1 MAEKKKDPARV
12 LLKNVRL
19 SYPALWKPKAFGGK
33 GDQGEPKFQGNFLM
47 DKDDK
52 LARKNIEKMEDAIE
66 YVKSEKW
73 PKGAPKLA
81 AAKICLRDSE
91 DMEEVSDGYENC
103 MYVSTSNAKKPR
115 VLDADGLDVKEG
127 DDGAPYAGCY
137 VDAIVRVWAQDNEY
151 GKRINCSL
159 EGVKFREDG
168 EAFGAAPVDADDF
181 DDDDD
186 EPPSRSKKRGRDD
199 EDEKPARRS
208 RDDDDEPAPKRR
220 ASRDDDEDE
229 KPARRRSR
237 DDDEDEKPKRRA
249 SRDDEDERPARRRS
263 RDDEDDEPAP
273 RRRRSRD
280 DDDVA

>member
-19 SYPALWKPKAFGGK
+19 SYPALWKPKPFGGK
-33 GDQGEPKFQGNFLM
+33 GDQGEPKFQANFLM
-47 DKDDK
+47 EKDDK
-52 LARKNIEKMEDAIE
+52 LGAKNIAKMEDAIDF
-66 YVKSEKW
+66 VKGEKW

-81 AAKICLRDSE
+81 SAKICLRDSE
-91 DMEEVSDGYENC
+91 DMETISDGYDGC
-103 MYVSTSNAKKPR
+103 MYVSASNGKKPR
-115 VLDADGLDVKEG
+115 VLDSDGLDVKEG
-127 DDGAPYAGCY
+127 DEGAPYAGCY

-159 EGVKFREDG
+159 EGVKFRDDG

-186 EPPSRSKKRGRDD
+186 EPAPK
-199 EDEKPARRS
+199 RRS

-220 ASRDDDEDE
+220 SRDEEDE
-229 KPARRRSR
+229 PAPKRRSR
-237 DDDEDEKPKRRA
+237 DEGE
-249 SRDDEDERPARRRS
+249 E
-263 RDDEDDEPAP
+263 DEPAP

-280 DDDVA
+280 DDLA

>member
-19 SYPALWKPKAFGGK
+19 SYPALWKPKVFGGK
-33 GDQGEPKFQGNFLM
+33 GDQGEPKFQANFLM

-52 LARKNIEKMEDAIE
+52 LGAKNIAKMEDAIDH
-66 YVKSEKW
+66 VKAEKW

-91 DMEEVSDGYENC
+91 DMEEMADGYENC
-103 MYVSTSNAKKPR
+103 MYVSTSNGKKPR

-127 DDGAPYAGCY
+127 EDGAPYAGCY

-159 EGVKFREDG
+159 EGVKFRDDG
-168 EAFGAAPVDADDF
+168 DAFGAAPVDADDF

-186 EPPSRSKKRGRDD
+186 EPPSRSKSK
-199 EDEKPARRS
+199 S
-208 RDDDDEPAPKRR
+208 R
-220 ASRDDDEDE
+220 SRDDDEDE

-237 DDDEDEKPKRRA
+237 DDDDERPKRR
-249 SRDDEDERPARRRS
+249 SRDDDDDEDEKPARRRS
-263 RDDEDDEPAP
+263 RDDDDEPPP
-273 RRRRSRD
+273 RRRRPRD
-280 DDDVA
+280 DDDMA

>member
-52 LARKNIEKMEDAIE
+52 IGRRNIEKLEDAIE
-66 YVKSEKW
+66 HVKAEKW

-81 AAKICLRDSE
+81 AAKICLRDSD
-91 DMEEVSDGYENC
+91 DMEEMSDGYENC

-127 DDGAPYAGCY
+127 DEGAPYAGCY

-186 EPPSRSKKRGRDD
+186 EPPSRSKKR
-199 EDEKPARRS
+199 S
-208 RDDDDEPAPKRR
+208 H
-220 ASRDDDEDE
+220 
-229 KPARRRSR
+229 
-237 DDDEDEKPKRRA
+237 
-249 SRDDEDERPARRRS
+249 DDEDERPAKRRS
-263 RDDEDDEPAP
+263 RDEDDEDERPAKRRSRDEDDEPPP
-273 RRRRSRD
+273 RRRRNR

>member
-1 MAEKKKDPARV
+1 MAEKKKDLARV

-52 LARKNIEKMEDAIE
+52 ISRRNIEKLEDAIE
-66 YVKSEKW
+66 LVKAEKW

-91 DMEEVSDGYENC
+91 DMEEMSYGYENC

-127 DDGAPYAGCY
+127 DEGAPYAGCY

-159 EGVKFREDG
+159 EGVKFRDDG

-186 EPPSRSKKRGRDD
+186 EPPSRSKKR
-199 EDEKPARRS
+199 
-208 RDDDDEPAPKRR
+208 
-220 ASRDDDEDE
+220 
-229 KPARRRSR
+229 
-237 DDDEDEKPKRRA
+237 
-249 SRDDEDERPARRRS
+249 SRDDEDERPAKRRS
-263 RDDEDDEPAP
+263 RDEDDEDERPAKRRSRDEDDEPPP
-273 RRRRSRD
+273 RRRRNR

>member
-52 LARKNIEKMEDAIE
+52 IGRRNIEKLEDAIE
-66 YVKSEKW
+66 HVKAEKW

-91 DMEEVSDGYENC
+91 DMEEMSDGYENC

-127 DDGAPYAGCY
+127 DEGAPYAGCY

-159 EGVKFREDG
+159 EGVKFRDDG

-186 EPPSRSKKRGRDD
+186 EPPARSKKRGRDD
-199 EDEKPARRS
+199 DEDERPAKRRS
-208 RDDDDEPAPKRR
+208 RDE
-220 ASRDDDEDE
+220 
-229 KPARRRSR
+229 
-237 DDDEDEKPKRRA
+237 
-249 SRDDEDERPARRRS
+249 DDEDERPAKRRS
-263 RDDEDDEPAP
+263 RDEDDEDERPAKRRSRDEDDEDERPAKRRSRDEDDEPPP
-273 RRRRSRD
+273 RRRRNR